1 MGEEVDPAAEF
12 LAREQSVLA
21 DLDDNY
27 KDQKGRV
34 RIVSTLIVE
43 MIIWLMNIWLVI
55 GCKSIWSRTNISIC
69 FGLSSKIHHLQIFN
83 ACHFTTL
90 ILTPFRSPI
99 VSLITVNG
107 ISENGIEET
116 NSKSPVNLNGQPPQ
130 PEPEKIRIWREE
142 HQKLLKIKD
151 ENEAEKE
158 LDLKD
163 QAKKELEDWYQR
175 YKQQLSKSKQINR

>member
-1 MGEEVDPAAEF
+1 M
-12 LAREQSVLA
+12 
-21 DLDDNY
+21 
-27 KDQKGRV
+27 
-34 RIVSTLIVE
+34 
-43 MIIWLMNIWLVI
+43 
-55 GCKSIWSRTNISIC
+55 
-69 FGLSSKIHHLQIFN
+69 
-83 ACHFTTL
+83 
-90 ILTPFRSPI
+90 
-99 VSLITVNG
+99 
-107 ISENGIEET
+107 NGIEDT

-163 QAKKELEDWYQR
+163 QAKKELEDWYER